1 MSDAVSATEAVR
13 AVDVVKT
20 FDGGLI
26 RALDGVNLVIGRSEF
41 VAVTGP
47 SGCGKSTLLHLIAGL
62 DHPTSGAIH
71 VNGRD
76 VRQVSDVDQ
85 FRRREVGLVFQLHNL
100 LPHLTALQNVEI
112 AMFANGASH
121 KEQRERAGLL
131 LDSVGLSA
139 KRGTEPTRLSGGE
152 RQRLAIAR
160 AMANEP
166 SIVLADEP
174 TGNLDSEAVERLLD
188 LLDRI
193 RRERGVT
200 ILLVTHDSHV
210 AAAAD
215 RIVTMRDGHIVD

>member
-20 FDGGLI
+20 FDGGLV

-76 VRQVSDVDQ
+76 LRQVSDVDE

-174 TGNLDSEAVERLLD
+174 TGNLDSQAVERLLD
-188 LLDRI
+188 LLARI

-200 ILLVTHDSHV
+200 VLLVTHDSYV

-215 RIVTMRDGHIVD
+215 RIVSMRDGRIVD

>member
-1 MSDAVSATEAVR
+1 
-13 AVDVVKT
+13 
-20 FDGGLI
+20 
-26 RALDGVNLVIGRSEF
+26 
-41 VAVTGP
+41 
-47 SGCGKSTLLHLIAGL
+47 
-62 DHPTSGAIH
+62 
-71 VNGRD
+71 
-76 VRQVSDVDQ
+76 
-85 FRRREVGLVFQLHNL
+85 
-100 LPHLTALQNVEI
+100 
-112 AMFANGASH
+112 MFGNGARH
-121 KEQRERAGLL
+121 REQRERAGLL

-188 LLDRI
+188 LLGRV

-200 ILLVTHDSHV
+200 VLLVTHDSYV

-215 RIVTMRDGHIVD
+215 RIVSMRDGRIVD